1 MTILVGFVLA
11 LFCLAIVIYPLVVTR
26 QRNRLVQLGE
36 DLFQGELELE
46 LESIRDS
53 IQSLRLDHDLGKVTG
68 QQYEE
73 QLQGYR
79 LAGANALKRQAEAGL
94 AAKEAN
100 LEQEIL
106 EARAVLGADRLKPG
120 MDDPEATD
128 DQPGA

>member
-36 DLFQGELELE
+36 DLSQDELE

-106 EARAVLGADRLKPG
+106 EARAVLVADRLKRG
-120 MDDPEATD
+120 MDDSEATD

>member
-1 MTILVGFVLA
+1 M
-11 LFCLAIVIYPLVVTR
+11 IYPLVVTR

>member
-1 MTILVGFVLA
+1 M
-11 LFCLAIVIYPLVVTR
+11 IYPLVVTR
-26 QRNRLVQLGE
+26 QRNRLIQLEE
-36 DLFQGELELE
+36 DLSQDELE

-94 AAKEAN
+94 AAKEAD

>member
-1 MTILVGFVLA
+1 M
-11 LFCLAIVIYPLVVTR
+11 IYPLVVTR

-36 DLFQGELELE
+36 DLSQDELE

-53 IQSLRLDHDLGKVTG
+53 IQSLRLDHDLGKGTG

-106 EARAVLGADRLKPG
+106 EARAVLVADRLKPG
-120 MDDPEATD
+120 MDDSEATD

>member
-1 MTILVGFVLA
+1 MVGFVLA

-36 DLFQGELELE
+36 DLSQDELE

-79 LAGANALKRQAEAGL
+79 LAGANALKRQAEAGS